1 MVTLVTGGT
10 GFVGSS
16 VVRQLLERGESV
28 RALVRPNSDRRNLQ
42 GLDVE
47 LFEADLNDHPSLR
60 AASSGVSSVYHV
72 AADYRLWVRDAQ
84 AMHRT
89 NVEGTVNLIRAAC
102 DAGARRIVYTS
113 SVATLGIPKDGSLGD
128 ETTPVCFQDM
138 MGPYKQ
144 SKYLAEEAVRT
155 LIGQEGAPVI
165 IVNPSTP
172 IGPRD
177 IKPTPTGRMVL
188 DAARG
193 RIPAFVDTGLNLV
206 HVDDVAAGHLLAHD
220 RGEIGQRYILGGEN
234 LSLREIFSVIA
245 QLCRRQPPG
254 LQLPAM
260 AVLPI
265 AIAMECLAALTG
277 KPPLT
282 TVDGVRLARKKMFF
296 CHKHAEDKLGY
307 RPRPAVQGV
316 RDALTWFQTA
326 GLLAQGEL

>member
-16 VVRQLLERGESV
+16 VVRLLLERGECV
-28 RALVRPNSDRRNLQ
+28 RALVRPNSDRRNLD

-47 LFEADLNDHPSLR
+47 LFEADLTDEASLV

-89 NVEGTVNLIRAAC
+89 NVAGTVNLIRAASK
-102 DAGARRIVYTS
+102 AGARRIVYTS
-113 SVATLGIPKDGSLGD
+113 SVCTLGIPKGGIPGD
-128 ETTPVCFQDM
+128 ETTPVSFQDM

-144 SKYLAEEAVRT
+144 SKYLAEEAVRK
-155 LIGQEGAPVI
+155 LILDEGAPVI

-220 RGEIGQRYILGGEN
+220 RGEIGQRYVLGGEN

-245 QLCRRQPPG
+245 TLCRRRPPNV
-254 LQLPAM
+254 QLPPL

-265 AIAMECLAALTG
+265 ALAMECLAALTG

-296 CHKHAEDKLGY
+296 SHKFAEEKLGY
-307 RPRPAVQGV
+307 HPRPAVQGV
-316 RDALTWFQTA
+316 QDALKWFETS
-326 GLLAQGEL
+326 GLLAHAKS